1 MRRALVPLPPLF
13 PRFCASLR
21 SFLLLVQPFPFP
33 FPFPSPLPIPT
44 LASLSAHPT
53 VPRRPRF
60 SITHREHACAS
71 PSGSALPP
79 PSLATGPPP
88 IPIPAVIP
96 STPPFGRPNVLN
108 FGDLP
113 HNTDRK
119 RSYSVGQW
127 DRASKNAWDLIC
139 LACFSPPNGFGG
151 VGAPP
156 RF

>member
-1 MRRALVPLPPLF
+1 MRRALVPLPLLF

-21 SFLLLVQPFPFP
+21 SFLLLVQPFPF
-33 FPFPSPLPIPT
+33 PLPIPT

-60 SITHREHACAS
+60 SITHREHGLRFAFRIGAS
-71 PSGSALPP
+71 PAFSRNRTTANPYTSCDPEH
-79 PSLATGPPP
+79 
-88 IPIPAVIP
+88 
-96 STPPFGRPNVLN
+96 TPFRSSERAQL
-108 FGDLP
+108 GDLP

-139 LACFSPPNGFGG
+139 LACFSPLNGFRG